1 MYAHYSTVY
10 SKCTRRPE
18 ERVRRG
24 DSGSARAA
32 GSAEEEEVYSALTS
46 ASLSPLLAR
55 ALPSLHHLFSLPV
68 SFGFAHS
75 TRSAYA
81 AARGVHFAS
90 RATLFHSPQSLVA
103 FHIHFTIL
111 LYEYCTLPAHIID
124 AVLYSQSSRLNSDFT
139 TQHNS

>member
-46 ASLSPLLAR
+46 PSLSPLLSRAR
-55 ALPSLHHLFSLPV
+55 YHLSITYFLCVSLSV
-68 SFGFAHS
+68 SHS

-111 LYEYCTLPAHIID
+111 LYEYCTPPAHIID